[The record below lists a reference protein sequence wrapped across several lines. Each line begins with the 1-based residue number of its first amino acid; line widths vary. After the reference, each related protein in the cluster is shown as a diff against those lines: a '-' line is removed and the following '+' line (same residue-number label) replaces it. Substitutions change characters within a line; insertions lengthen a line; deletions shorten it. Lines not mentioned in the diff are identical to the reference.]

1 MHSQQDN
8 GQRVRGL
15 ANIYVCMC
23 MCVWILRMFPRPFSQ
38 FLVFFLQNLLYLFVL
53 ELVSLSSVC
62 AHKFNYTSSVKS
74 SVCETDRVYFILG
87 FSCIFLFRHSVI
99 KRASR
104 YVDTLIASARR
115 LSIKH
120 LSLFP
125 LKFLIM
131 HTFDIRETETNIMLS
146 NVAPMIAML
155 FSRLFKCLTSRFQ
168 SIAIQ
173 ILDQST
179 RTHQ

>member
-1 MHSQQDN
+1 M
-8 GQRVRGL
+8 G
-15 ANIYVCMC
+15 
-23 MCVWILRMFPRPFSQ
+23 
-38 FLVFFLQNLLYLFVL
+38 
-53 ELVSLSSVC
+53 SVC

-104 YVDTLIASARR
+104 YVDALIASARR
-115 LSIKH
+115 PSIKH

-131 HTFDIRETETNIMLS
+131 HTFDIRETKTNIMLS
-146 NVAPMIAML
+146 NVAPLIAM
-155 FSRLFKCLTSRFQ
+155 LFKCLTSRFQ

>member
-15 ANIYVCMC
+15 ASIYVI
-23 MCVWILRMFPRPFSQ
+23 CVCVFESQ
-38 FLVFFLQNLLYLFVL
+38 EFFLILFHSFLFSLYRIYYICLFW
-53 ELVSLSSVC
+53 SLFRWCSVC

-104 YVDTLIASARR
+104 YVDALIASARR
-115 LSIKH
+115 PSIKH

-125 LKFLIM
+125 LKFLI
-131 HTFDIRETETNIMLS
+131 
-146 NVAPMIAML
+146 IAHL
-155 FSRLFKCLTSRFQ
+155 RY
-168 SIAIQ
+168 
-173 ILDQST
+173 T
-179 RTHQ
+179 RN